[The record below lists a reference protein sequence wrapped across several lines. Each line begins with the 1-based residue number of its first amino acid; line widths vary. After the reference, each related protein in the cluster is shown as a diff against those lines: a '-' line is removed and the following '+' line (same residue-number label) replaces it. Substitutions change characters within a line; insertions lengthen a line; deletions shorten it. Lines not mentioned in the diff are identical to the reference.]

1 MVGAVIAVIVGSQA
15 LFWVP
20 FILWLRW
27 SRNK

>member
-1 MVGAVIAVIVGSQA
+1 MIGVVVTVIVGSQTM
-15 LFWVP
+15 FWLP